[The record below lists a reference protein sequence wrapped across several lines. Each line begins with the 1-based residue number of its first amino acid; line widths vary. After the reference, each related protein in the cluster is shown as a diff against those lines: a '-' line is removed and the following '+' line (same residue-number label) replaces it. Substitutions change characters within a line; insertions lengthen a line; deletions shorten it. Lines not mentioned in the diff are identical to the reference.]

1 MTSQPPDPELPP
13 PPPPPGAFNVPVP
26 VDSPTSFSATPP
38 PPPVAREAPVPLDPE
53 AKPRTFVV
61 VIGIAAALFISLVA
75 VSVLYY
81 RWYKAEDYETT
92 IVVWGFPEWNG
103 ATVQVT
109 GPGLPEGRLTRKL
122 DDSEHLVIR
131 FHVPPGSYTVRVEKD
146 GKMLAERTTDQRTG
160 PLAAQTIWWPFRAS
174 PAATQIGAK

>member
-1 MTSQPPDPELPP
+1 MTSQPPDPELP

-38 PPPVAREAPVPLDPE
+38 TSMPAPNEAPVAPGPE

-61 VIGIAAALFISLVA
+61 VLGIAAALFISLIA
-75 VSVLYY
+75 VSVLYF

-92 IVVWGFPEWNG
+92 IVVWGFPEWDG
-103 ATVQVT
+103 ATVEVT
-109 GPGLPEGRLTRKL
+109 GPGLPEGQLTRKL

-131 FHVPPGSYTVRVEKD
+131 FHVPPGSYTVKVRKD
-146 GKMLAERTTDQRTG
+146 GKLLAERTTDQRTG
-160 PLAAQTIWWPFRAS
+160 ALAAQTIWWPFRVS
-174 PAATQIGAK
+174 PAATQMGAK